1 MWSINS
7 LLFFLIRLVLN
18 NPSESKIFN
27 SKNNLLSKTK
37 NGMKI
42 CQKNIHNTKQLQL
55 QSLTIDQQDLIIW
68 SASVIYGCKRCFSDF
83 FPFFLINT
91 IAHPIIEKTKEETMR
106 VFISRLLRALILL
119 LHPLRKKYCTNYY
132 TNLVIIVCAIISRFS
147 FFSRKKNTPKHCD
160 KNRDFSK
167 KPKQKWLC
175 LIIILSTTIF
185 CAIIKFLFLMYENC
199 KNLRKCQKT

>member
-42 CQKNIHNTKQLQL
+42 CQKKHTQHKTIAASK
-55 QSLTIDQQDLIIW
+55 SLRIDQQDLIIW

-91 IAHPIIEKTKEETMR
+91 IAHPIIEKKQRRKRWGFLYR
-106 VFISRLLRALILL
+106 VFCAPSFYSFI
-119 LHPLRKKYCTNYY
+119 PFVKKYCTNYY

-160 KNRDFSK
+160 KN
-167 KPKQKWLC
+167 
-175 LIIILSTTIF
+175 LIS
-185 CAIIKFLFLMYENC
+185 
-199 KNLRKCQKT
+199 RKRFRIVDV

>member
-42 CQKNIHNTKQLQL
+42 CQKKHTQHKTIAASK
-55 QSLTIDQQDLIIW
+55 SLRIDQQDLIIW

-119 LHPLRKKYCTNYY
+119 LHPLRKKILYKLLHEFGDY
-132 TNLVIIVCAIISRFS
+132 R
-147 FFSRKKNTPKHCD
+147 
-160 KNRDFSK
+160 
-167 KPKQKWLC
+167 LC
-175 LIIILSTTIF
+175 HHIPI
-185 CAIIKFLFLMYENC
+185 FLFL
-199 KNLRKCQKT
+199 